1 MTAHRQ
7 PRVAY
12 VFIYYP
18 TLTQTFLQREIE
30 ALARQEIRV
39 QVHSLLTGGEPA
51 GAVQPPA
58 GEAVDYFRWY
68 EAIKLPVAL
77 VRELWR
83 QPSIVASVGRWLRG
97 YRWDGAENF
106 WLSVWAAVFAVVRAD
121 RIRRA
126 GVDHVHGTWATGP
139 ATAAAILSRLCHLPF
154 SFGAQA
160 YDIYRHGGDGF
171 LPDKL
176 AAAAF
181 VHTTTRANAEYLRG
195 RARPGTLPHI
205 ILARRGLD
213 RLPPIPDRSARS
225 APIRLLTV
233 GRLVPKKGHQHL
245 VTALAMLRDCGRDF
259 TCRIIGTGPLQPAVR
274 KQIAQCDLAD
284 RITLEGVCQP
294 PDVSRAFDWADI
306 YLHLGV
312 IDPRGDRDGLPN
324 AVAEAMAHRLPVI
337 CGDLPSVCEA
347 VSDEVTGLVVT
358 VTDPDAV
365 AAAVER
371 LAVDAALR
379 ERLGARG
386 RDWVW
391 QHFMI
396 DLNIRPIADAM
407 RATSTPDP
415 RV

>member
-1 MTAHRQ
+1 M
-7 PRVAY
+7 
-12 VFIYYP
+12 
-18 TLTQTFLQREIE
+18 
-30 ALARQEIRV
+30 
-39 QVHSLLTGGEPA
+39 LTGGEPA
-51 GAVQPPA
+51 GSNRPPGA
-58 GEAVDYFRWY
+58 EPVDYFRWY

-139 ATAAAILSRLCHLPF
+139 ATAAAILSRLCRVPF

-176 AAAAF
+176 AAARF
-181 VHTTTRANAEYLRG
+181 VHTTTEANVSYLLERAPRG
-195 RARPGTLPHI
+195 SAPRI
-205 ILARRGLD
+205 ILARRGLE
-213 RLPPIPDRSARS
+213 RLPSITDRSARDG
-225 APIRLLTV
+225 PIRLLNV
-233 GRLVPKKGHQHL
+233 ARLVPKKGQRYL
-245 VTALAMLRDCGRDF
+245 VSALAVLRERGLEFD
-259 TCRIIGTGPLQPAVR
+259 CRIVGTGPLQATLR
-274 KQIAQCDLAD
+274 EQID
-284 RITLEGVCQP
+284 RAGLTRQVTLEGVRQP
-294 PDVSRAFDWADI
+294 PEVAAAFDWADL

-324 AVAEAMAHRLPVI
+324 AVGEAMAHSLPVI

-347 VSDEVTGLVVT
+347 VTDQVTGLVVT
-358 VTDPDAV
+358 VTDPLAV
-365 AAAVER
+365 AAAIER
-371 LAVDAALR
+371 LAGDPGWR
-379 ERLGARG
+379 QRLGRQG
-386 RDWVW
+386 RDWVR

-396 DLNIRPIADAM
+396 DENIQPLADAM
-407 RATSTPDP
+407 RPISSSGPP
-415 RV
+415 V